1 MKNQKKDVAVDEVA
15 LHPDQIGQRVGAHE
29 QTGVIWPTLI
39 DLFCRK
45 TDGGRGGKK
54 DEKNRKK
61 KRKKIY
67 LEKRKKEVGSDA
79 WDDFSTRGNV
89 IDRVY
94 K

>member
-45 TDGGRGGKK
+45 TDGGRGEKK

-61 KRKKIY
+61 KRKKSGEENERSWFGC
-67 LEKRKKEVGSDA
+67 LG
-79 WDDFSTRGNV
+79 
-89 IDRVY
+89 
-94 K
+94 